1 MHSNFDSEFRSVQK
15 TAKRTL
21 GIVLAINILFVLM
34 LLVGGIL
41 AIKKYLL

>member
-1 MHSNFDSEFRSVQK
+1 MNSDFDSEFRSIQK
-15 TAKRTL
+15 TAKRTI
-21 GIVLAINILFVLM
+21 GVVLAINILFALT